1 MRHVLLQRKKWRVL
15 KQSTRFASQPNYAR
29 SQRPSDINIHTFI
42 RHFLLICNAFNC
54 GNLEIKAGTKDSIIK
69 RSSRVSYAKQI
80 MRSVW
85 ENRISDVIF
94 HVLRGQNLCCATNTL
109 K

>member
-54 GNLEIKAGTKDSIIK
+54 GNLDIKAGTKDQL
-69 RSSRVSYAKQI
+69 SSGRQGFL
-80 MRSVW
+80 M
-85 ENRISDVIF
+85 
-94 HVLRGQNLCCATNTL
+94 QNKLCVQCGKIEL
-109 K
+109 L

>member
-1 MRHVLLQRKKWRVL
+1 MCHVFDPQRTKWRVL

-54 GNLEIKAGTKDSIIK
+54 GNLEIKAAIKDSIIK

-80 MRSVW
+80 MRSVRK
-85 ENRISDVIF
+85 NRASMIRKTVSE
-94 HVLRGQNLCCATNTL
+94 L
-109 K
+109 

>member
-1 MRHVLLQRKKWRVL
+1 MCHVFSQRKKWRVL

-54 GNLEIKAGTKDSIIK
+54 GNLEIKAAIKDAIIK
-69 RSSRVSYAKQI
+69 RSSRVSYAKKNYAF
-80 MRSVW
+80 RARKSSFYDTKTVS
-85 ENRISDVIF
+85 E
-94 HVLRGQNLCCATNTL
+94 L
-109 K
+109 

>member
-54 GNLEIKAGTKDSIIK
+54 GNLEIKAAIKDSIIK
-69 RSSRVSYAKQI
+69 RSSRGSYAKQI
-80 MRSVW
+80 MRSVR
-85 ENRISDVIF
+85 ENRASMIRKTVSE
-94 HVLRGQNLCCATNTL
+94 L
-109 K
+109 